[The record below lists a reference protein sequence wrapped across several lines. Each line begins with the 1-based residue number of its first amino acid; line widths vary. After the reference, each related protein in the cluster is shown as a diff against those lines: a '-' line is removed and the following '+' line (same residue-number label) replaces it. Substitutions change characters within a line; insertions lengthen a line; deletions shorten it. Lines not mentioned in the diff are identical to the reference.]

1 MSVHRISQGV
11 ELRESGDSTRPT
23 LRHTANRRSPLTRLV
38 FVIPAALALLAGLDA
53 ALLLLGLHAPL
64 TFERLPALH
73 APLLVFGFIGT
84 LVVLE
89 RAVAL
94 RRWWG
99 YTAPV
104 LIGIGSLLCLTPLP
118 LAVGQLAV
126 TGGLVVQLALY
137 AAIWRRQAMT
147 ATAVQA
153 LGAFAALG
161 GGLVW
166 LAGVPM
172 PYLTALL
179 ATFLV
184 LTITGERL
192 ELARIAI
199 VGRLPERLALGAAIA
214 LVAASVA
221 ALCWPDW
228 GFRLFGVA
236 LLAQV
241 AWLVRYDVATK
252 TIRATGMTRY
262 IAACLLAGYAWLA
275 IAGAVWLSAGAVL
288 DGFGYDAVLHA
299 VFLGF
304 VMSMIMAHA
313 PLILPAVMRIR
324 LPYRPIM
331 YVPAAL
337 LHVALVVRVIGD
349 AVGSVPAVQVGG
361 VGNVVAILLFIV
373 VAAGSAIAAAST
385 GRQ

>member
-1 MSVHRISQGV
+1 MDH
-11 ELRESGDSTRPT
+11 PT
-23 LRHTANRRSPLTRLV
+23 NSRRSPLTRLV

-53 ALLLLGLHAPL
+53 ALLLLGVPAPL
-64 TFERLPALH
+64 TFDRLPALH

-94 RRWWG
+94 RRRWG
-99 YTAPV
+99 FLAPV
-104 LIGIGSLLCLTPLP
+104 LTGIGSLLCLTPLP
-118 LAVGQLAV
+118 LAVGQLAI
-126 TGGLVVQLALY
+126 TGGLLVQLALY

-153 LGAFAALG
+153 LGAFAAVG
-161 GGLVW
+161 GALLW

-172 PYLTALL
+172 PYLAPLL

-199 VGRLPERLALGAAIA
+199 VGPLPERLALGAAIA

-313 PLILPAVMRIR
+313 PLILPAVLRIR

-349 AVGSVPAVQVGG
+349 AFASMPVVQVGG

-373 VAAGSAIAAAST
+373 VAAGSAIAPASAE
-385 GRQ
+385 GRR

>member
-1 MSVHRISQGV
+1 M
-11 ELRESGDSTRPT
+11 
-23 LRHTANRRSPLTRLV
+23 
-38 FVIPAALALLAGLDA
+38 IPAALALLAGLDA
-53 ALLLLGLHAPL
+53 ALLLLGLPAPL
-64 TFERLPALH
+64 TLDRLPALH

-84 LVVLE
+84 VVVLE

-99 YTAPV
+99 FLAPV
-104 LIGIGSLLCLTPLP
+104 LTGVGSLLCLTPLP
-118 LAVGQLAV
+118 LAVGQFTI
-126 TGGLVVQLALY
+126 TGGLLVQLALY

-153 LGAFAALG
+153 LGAFAAVGGAVLWLG
-161 GGLVW
+161 
-166 LAGVPM
+166 GVPM
-172 PYLTALL
+172 PYLGPLL

-199 VGRLPERLALGAAIA
+199 VGRTPERLALSVAIA
-214 LVAASVA
+214 LVAASLA

-241 AWLVRYDVATK
+241 AWLLRYDVATK
-252 TIRATGMTRY
+252 TIRAKGMTRY

-275 IAGAVWLSAGAVL
+275 VAGAVWLSAGAVL
-288 DGFGYDAVLHA
+288 DGFAYDAVLHA

-313 PLILPAVMRIR
+313 PLILPAVLRIR

-331 YVPAAL
+331 YVPAVL
-337 LHVALVVRVIGD
+337 LHAALVVRVIGD
-349 AVGSVPAVQVGG
+349 AMGSVAVVQVGG

-373 VAAGSAIAAAST
+373 VAAGSAIAAAFPE
-385 GRQ
+385 GPQ